1 MGSLNFQFILVL
13 FAALTVANG
22 LSAQSDSARTRKN
35 TVRYNITNPL
45 IFGDKSLIFGYE
57 RTLRNNQS
65 FSVNIGR
72 TSYPKMLLINPDSI
86 GLDADFQEKGF
97 HISADYRFYLK
108 KENKY
113 PAPRGFYYGPYISY
127 NYFSRVNTWSMDD
140 PDYTGKL
147 QTTLDMNIAAAGF
160 QVGYQFLFWD
170 RLSVDMIMMG
180 PGLALY
186 NIKATL
192 STDLSNENED
202 KFFKAIN
209 DYLEE
214 NIPGYNSVIDAGE
227 FQKKGSS
234 NTLSLGYRYM
244 VMVGYHF

>member
-1 MGSLNFQFILVL
+1 
-13 FAALTVANG
+13 
-22 LSAQSDSARTRKN
+22 
-35 TVRYNITNPL
+35 
-45 IFGDKSLIFGYE
+45 
-57 RTLRNNQS
+57 
-65 FSVNIGR
+65 
-72 TSYPKMLLINPDSI
+72 
-86 GLDADFQEKGF
+86 
-97 HISADYRFYLK
+97 
-108 KENKY
+108 
-113 PAPRGFYYGPYISY
+113 
-127 NYFSRVNTWSMDD
+127 MDD